1 MKKNCLLCFLLF
13 FSCYSAFAGESLD
26 SLLNVLDKTIKEADT
41 YVQIKENKLH
51 ELKKEARKTPPV
63 SVERYHLN
71 NDIYLEYKAY
81 SSDSALHY
89 LNENMLLAR
98 QLNDKERELKI
109 QLELSYLLS
118 SIGMYM
124 EAADILN
131 SIDRQTLPSSL
142 LGYYYTCYEH
152 VYFEAG
158 AAQPRYKMFASRYAK
173 LSHAYRD
180 SMQVTLDPSSATYLW
195 LRETQLRE
203 AGKYD
208 EALEFSDRRLAEA
221 SFGTP
226 QYALVAY
233 QRFRLFESMGKKD
246 EHLYYLVLS
255 AISDVRSAIKEQ
267 SSLMV
272 LAQELNRKGDLKR
285 AYDYINFSW
294 EISQF
299 YKTRLRSWMNI
310 TPLSMINGNYQ
321 DIIKQQNRELLIY
334 ITCVALLALL
344 LVIALIYIYRQ
355 MKALSIANRAYV
367 LETGKIALSG
377 DAKKLMNDD
386 SVKKALQEVNERLFS
401 LNEELEE
408 VNRHLRSTNLEL
420 SESNL
425 IKEAYIA
432 RFFKLCSVYVDRL
445 QAYRKLVNK
454 KLQRGQVAEL
464 LKMTHLSN
472 DIVTVEVQELYAN
485 FDSAFLHL
493 FPNFVESLNALLLP
507 DEQIVLKPDELLNT
521 ELRIFALIRLGI
533 KDSSQI
539 AELLHY
545 SVNTIY
551 NYRSRVKTKAR
562 VSRDDFEDLV
572 AKIR

>member
-267 SSLMV
+267 SSLIV

-334 ITCVALLALL
+334 IACVALLALL

-355 MKALSIANRAYV
+355 MKALSIA
-367 LETGKIALSG
+367 
-377 DAKKLMNDD
+377 KKG
-386 SVKKALQEVNERLFS
+386 LQEVNERLFS

>member
-13 FSCYSAFAGESLD
+13 FSCHSALAGESLD

-51 ELKKEARKTPPV
+51 ELKKEARKTPPF
-63 SVERYHLN
+63 SVERYNLN

-98 QLNDKERELKI
+98 QLNPPARAPPPPPAP
-109 QLELSYLLS
+109 SPPPP

-142 LGYYYTCYEH
+142 LGHYYTCYEH

-158 AAQPRYKMFASRYAK
+158 AAQPRYKMFASRYVK

-180 SMQVTLDPSSATYLW
+180 SMQITLDPSSATYLW

-208 EALEFSDRRLAEA
+208 EALEFSDRRLAES

-272 LAQELNRKGDLKR
+272 LAQELNSKGDLKR

-334 ITCVALLALL
+334 IVCVALLALL

-355 MKALSIANRAYV
+355 MKALSIA
-367 LETGKIALSG
+367 
-377 DAKKLMNDD
+377 KKG
-386 SVKKALQEVNERLFS
+386 LQEVNERLFS

-408 VNRHLRSTNLEL
+408 VNRHHRTTNLEL

-432 RFFKLCSVYVDRL
+432 RIFNLCSVYVDRL

-472 DIVTVEVQELYAN
+472 DIVTVEVQELFAI

>member
-98 QLNDKERELKI
+98 QLNDKERELNI

-355 MKALSIANRAYV
+355 MKALSIA
-367 LETGKIALSG
+367 
-377 DAKKLMNDD
+377 KKG
-386 SVKKALQEVNERLFS
+386 LQEVNERLFS

>member
-13 FSCYSAFAGESLD
+13 FSCHSALAGESLD

-51 ELKKEARKTPPV
+51 ELKKEARKTPPF

-142 LGYYYTCYEH
+142 LGHYYTCYEH
-152 VYFEAG
+152 VYSEAG

-208 EALEFSDRRLAEA
+208 EALEFSDRRLAES

-255 AISDVRSAIKEQ
+255 AISDVRSTIKEQ

-272 LAQELNRKGDLKR
+272 LAQELNSKGDLKR

-355 MKALSIANRAYV
+355 MKALSIA
-367 LETGKIALSG
+367 
-377 DAKKLMNDD
+377 KKG
-386 SVKKALQEVNERLFS
+386 LQEVNERLFS

-507 DEQIVLKPDELLNT
+507 EEQIVLKPDELLNT

>member
-13 FSCYSAFAGESLD
+13 FSCHSALAGESLD

-51 ELKKEARKTPPV
+51 ELKKEARKTPPF
-63 SVERYHLN
+63 SVERYNLN

-142 LGYYYTCYEH
+142 LGHYYTCYEH

-158 AAQPRYKMFASRYAK
+158 AAQPRYKMFASRYVK

-180 SMQVTLDPSSATYLW
+180 SMQITLDPSSATYLW

-208 EALEFSDRRLAEA
+208 EALEFSDRRLAES

-272 LAQELNRKGDLKR
+272 LAQELNSKGDLKR

-334 ITCVALLALL
+334 IVCVALLALL

-355 MKALSIANRAYV
+355 MKALSIA
-367 LETGKIALSG
+367 
-377 DAKKLMNDD
+377 KKG
-386 SVKKALQEVNERLFS
+386 LQEVNERLFS

-572 AKIR
+572 AKSVNKICAQSTF

>member
-13 FSCYSAFAGESLD
+13 FSCHSAFAGESLD

-71 NDIYLEYKAY
+71 NDIYLEYKVY

-131 SIDRQTLPSSL
+131 LIDRQTLPSSL

-355 MKALSIANRAYV
+355 MKALSIA
-367 LETGKIALSG
+367 
-377 DAKKLMNDD
+377 KKG
-386 SVKKALQEVNERLFS
+386 LQEVNERLFS

-408 VNRHLRSTNLEL
+408 VNCHLRSTNLEL

-507 DEQIVLKPDELLNT
+507 EEQIVLKPDELLNT

>member
-1 MKKNCLLCFLLF
+1 MPLLF
-13 FSCYSAFAGESLD
+13 FSCHSAFADERLD

-51 ELKKEARKTPPV
+51 ELKREARKTAPL
-63 SVERYHLN
+63 SIERYHLN
-71 NDIYLEYKAY
+71 NAIYLEYKAY

-89 LNENMLLAR
+89 LNENLLLAR

-131 SIDRQTLPSSL
+131 SIDRQTLPTSL
-142 LGYYYTCYEH
+142 LGHYYTCYEH
-152 VYFEAG
+152 VYSEAG
-158 AAQPRYKMFASRYAK
+158 AAQPRYKMFASRYVK
-173 LSHAYRD
+173 LSHVYRD
-180 SMQVTLDPSSATYLW
+180 SMEVTLDSSSATYLW

-208 EALEFSDRRLAEA
+208 EAMEFSDRRLAEA

-272 LAQELNRKGDLKR
+272 LAQELHGKGDLKR

-344 LVIALIYIYRQ
+344 LVVALIYIYRQ
-355 MKALSIANRAYV
+355 MKALSIA
-367 LETGKIALSG
+367 
-377 DAKKLMNDD
+377 KKG
-386 SVKKALQEVNERLFS
+386 LQEVNERLFS

-493 FPNFVESLNALLLP
+493 FPNFVESLNELLLP
-507 DEQIVLKPDELLNT
+507 EEQIVLKPDELLNT

>member
-142 LGYYYTCYEH
+142 LGHYYTCYEH

-158 AAQPRYKMFASRYAK
+158 AAQPRYKMFASRYVK

-180 SMQVTLDPSSATYLW
+180 SMQITLDPSSATYLW

-208 EALEFSDRRLAEA
+208 EALEFSDRRLAES

-272 LAQELNRKGDLKR
+272 LAQELNSKGDLKR

-334 ITCVALLALL
+334 IVCVALLALL

-355 MKALSIANRAYV
+355 MKALSIA
-367 LETGKIALSG
+367 
-377 DAKKLMNDD
+377 KKG
-386 SVKKALQEVNERLFS
+386 LQEVNERLFS

-454 KLQRGQVAEL
+454 KLQCGQVAEL
-464 LKMTHLSN
+464 LKMTHFSN

-507 DEQIVLKPDELLNT
+507 EEQIVLKPDELLNT

>member
-13 FSCYSAFAGESLD
+13 FSCHSALAGESLD
-26 SLLNVLDKTIKEADT
+26 SLLNVLDKTIKEADI

-51 ELKKEARKTPPV
+51 ELKKEARKTPPF
-63 SVERYHLN
+63 SVERYNLN

-142 LGYYYTCYEH
+142 LGHYYTCYEH

-158 AAQPRYKMFASRYAK
+158 AAQPRYKMFASRYVK

-180 SMQVTLDPSSATYLW
+180 SMQITLDPSSATYLW

-272 LAQELNRKGDLKR
+272 LAQELNSKGDLKR

-334 ITCVALLALL
+334 IVCVALLALL

-355 MKALSIANRAYV
+355 MKALSIA
-367 LETGKIALSG
+367 
-377 DAKKLMNDD
+377 KKG
-386 SVKKALQEVNERLFS
+386 LQEVNERLFS

>member
-13 FSCYSAFAGESLD
+13 FSCHSALAGESLD

-51 ELKKEARKTPPV
+51 ELKKEARKTPPF
-63 SVERYHLN
+63 SVERYNLN

-142 LGYYYTCYEH
+142 LGHYYTCYEH

-158 AAQPRYKMFASRYAK
+158 AAQPRYKMFASRYVK

-180 SMQVTLDPSSATYLW
+180 SMQITLDPSSATYLW

-334 ITCVALLALL
+334 IVCVALLALL

-355 MKALSIANRAYV
+355 MKALSIA
-367 LETGKIALSG
+367 
-377 DAKKLMNDD
+377 KKG
-386 SVKKALQEVNERLFS
+386 LQEVNERLFS

>member
-13 FSCYSAFAGESLD
+13 FSCHSALAGESLD

-51 ELKKEARKTPPV
+51 ELKKEARKTPPF
-63 SVERYHLN
+63 SVERYNLN

-142 LGYYYTCYEH
+142 LGHYYTCYEH

-158 AAQPRYKMFASRYAK
+158 AAQPRYKMFASRYVK

-180 SMQVTLDPSSATYLW
+180 SMQITLYPSSATYLW

-208 EALEFSDRRLAEA
+208 EALEFSDRRLAES

-272 LAQELNRKGDLKR
+272 LAQELNSKGDLKR

-334 ITCVALLALL
+334 IVCVALLALL

-355 MKALSIANRAYV
+355 MKALSIA
-367 LETGKIALSG
+367 
-377 DAKKLMNDD
+377 KKG
-386 SVKKALQEVNERLFS
+386 LQEVNERLFS

>member
-355 MKALSIANRAYV
+355 MKSLSIA
-367 LETGKIALSG
+367 
-377 DAKKLMNDD
+377 KKG
-386 SVKKALQEVNERLFS
+386 LQEVNERLFS

>member
-13 FSCYSAFAGESLD
+13 FSCHSALAGESLD

-51 ELKKEARKTPPV
+51 ELKKEARKTPPF
-63 SVERYHLN
+63 SVERYNLN

-158 AAQPRYKMFASRYAK
+158 AAQPRYKMFASRYVK

-180 SMQVTLDPSSATYLW
+180 SMQITLDPSSATYLW

-208 EALEFSDRRLAEA
+208 EALEFSDRRLAES

-272 LAQELNRKGDLKR
+272 LAQELNSKGDLKR

-334 ITCVALLALL
+334 IACVALLALL

-355 MKALSIANRAYV
+355 MKALSIA
-367 LETGKIALSG
+367 
-377 DAKKLMNDD
+377 KKG
-386 SVKKALQEVNERLFS
+386 LQEVNERLFS

>member
-71 NDIYLEYKAY
+71 NDIYLEFKAY

-180 SMQVTLDPSSATYLW
+180 SMQVTLDPSSATYLG

-334 ITCVALLALL
+334 IACVALLALL

-355 MKALSIANRAYV
+355 MKALSIA
-367 LETGKIALSG
+367 
-377 DAKKLMNDD
+377 KKG
-386 SVKKALQEVNERLFS
+386 LQEVNERLFS

>member
-180 SMQVTLDPSSATYLW
+180 SMQVTLDPPSATYLW

-355 MKALSIANRAYV
+355 MKALSIA
-367 LETGKIALSG
+367 
-377 DAKKLMNDD
+377 KKG
-386 SVKKALQEVNERLFS
+386 LQEVNERLFS

>member
-1 MKKNCLLCFLLF
+1 MKKNCLFYLLLF
-13 FSCYSAFAGESLD
+13 FSCSSVLADERLD

-51 ELKKEARKTPPV
+51 ELKKEAQKTAPF
-63 SVERYHLN
+63 SIERYHLN

-81 SSDSALHY
+81 SSVSALHY
-89 LNENMLLAR
+89 VNENIVLAR
-98 QLNDKERELKI
+98 QLYDKERELNI

-118 SIGMYM
+118 SIGMFM

-131 SIDRQTLPSSL
+131 SIDRQTLPLSL
-142 LGYYYTCYEH
+142 LGDYYTCYEH
-152 VYFEAG
+152 VYSEAG
-158 AAQPRYKMFASRYAK
+158 AAQPRYKMFASRYVK

-180 SMQVTLDPSSATYLW
+180 SMQVTLNPSSATYLW
-195 LRETQLRE
+195 LREAQLRE

-226 QYALVAY
+226 QYALIAY

-272 LAQELNRKGDLKR
+272 LAQELNSKGDLKR

-344 LVIALIYIYRQ
+344 LVVALIYIYRQ
-355 MKALSIANRAYV
+355 MKALSIA
-367 LETGKIALSG
+367 
-377 DAKKLMNDD
+377 KKG
-386 SVKKALQEVNERLFS
+386 LQEVNERLFS

-464 LKMTHLSN
+464 LKMTHFSN

-507 DEQIVLKPDELLNT
+507 EEQIILKPDELLNT

-562 VSRDDFEDLV
+562 VLRDDFEDLV

>member
-26 SLLNVLDKTIKEADT
+26 SLLNVLDKTIKEADI

-98 QLNDKERELKI
+98 QLNDKERELNI

-208 EALEFSDRRLAEA
+208 EALEFSDRRLAES

-334 ITCVALLALL
+334 IACVALLALL

-355 MKALSIANRAYV
+355 MKALSIA
-367 LETGKIALSG
+367 
-377 DAKKLMNDD
+377 KKG
-386 SVKKALQEVNERLFS
+386 LQEVNERLFS

-507 DEQIVLKPDELLNT
+507 EEQIVLKPDELLNT

-551 NYRSRVKTKAR
+551 NYRAKVKNKAC
-562 VSRDDFEDLV
+562 VSRDDFEMCV
-572 AKIR
+572 MRIR

>member
-334 ITCVALLALL
+334 IACVALLALL

-355 MKALSIANRAYV
+355 MKALSIA
-367 LETGKIALSG
+367 
-377 DAKKLMNDD
+377 KKG
-386 SVKKALQEVNERLFS
+386 LQEVNERLFS

>member
-26 SLLNVLDKTIKEADT
+26 SLLNVLDKTIKEADI

-142 LGYYYTCYEH
+142 LGHYYTCYEH

-158 AAQPRYKMFASRYAK
+158 AAQPRYKMFASRYVK

-180 SMQVTLDPSSATYLW
+180 SMQITLDPSSATYLW

-208 EALEFSDRRLAEA
+208 EALEFSDRRLAES

-272 LAQELNRKGDLKR
+272 LAQELNSKGDLKR

-334 ITCVALLALL
+334 IACVALLALL

-355 MKALSIANRAYV
+355 MKALSIA
-367 LETGKIALSG
+367 
-377 DAKKLMNDD
+377 KKG
-386 SVKKALQEVNERLFS
+386 LQEVNERLFS

>member
-1 MKKNCLLCFLLF
+1 MKKNCLLCFLFF

-208 EALEFSDRRLAEA
+208 EALEFSDRRLAES

-355 MKALSIANRAYV
+355 MKALSIA
-367 LETGKIALSG
+367 
-377 DAKKLMNDD
+377 KKG
-386 SVKKALQEVNERLFS
+386 LQEVNERLFS

-507 DEQIVLKPDELLNT
+507 EEQIVLKPDELLNT

>member
-180 SMQVTLDPSSATYLW
+180 SMQITLDPSSATYLW

-208 EALEFSDRRLAEA
+208 EALEFSDRRLAES

-334 ITCVALLALL
+334 IACVALLALL

-355 MKALSIANRAYV
+355 MKALSIA
-367 LETGKIALSG
+367 
-377 DAKKLMNDD
+377 KKG
-386 SVKKALQEVNERLFS
+386 LQEVNERLFS

>member
-118 SIGMYM
+118 SIGMYKE
-124 EAADILN
+124 EAEILN
-131 SIDRQTLPSSL
+131 SIDNKTLPSSL

-334 ITCVALLALL
+334 IACVALLALL

-355 MKALSIANRAYV
+355 MKALSIA
-367 LETGKIALSG
+367 
-377 DAKKLMNDD
+377 KKG
-386 SVKKALQEVNERLFS
+386 LQEVNERLFS

>member
-13 FSCYSAFAGESLD
+13 FSCHSAFAGESLD

-51 ELKKEARKTPPV
+51 ELKKKARKTPPF

-131 SIDRQTLPSSL
+131 LIDRQTLPSSL

-272 LAQELNRKGDLKR
+272 LAQELNSKGDLKR

-355 MKALSIANRAYV
+355 MKALSIA
-367 LETGKIALSG
+367 
-377 DAKKLMNDD
+377 KKG
-386 SVKKALQEVNERLFS
+386 LQEVNERLFS

-507 DEQIVLKPDELLNT
+507 EEQIVLKPDELLNT

-545 SVNTIY
+545 SVNTVY

>member
-98 QLNDKERELKI
+98 QLNDKERELNI

-208 EALEFSDRRLAEA
+208 EALEFSDRRLAES

-355 MKALSIANRAYV
+355 MKALSIA
-367 LETGKIALSG
+367 
-377 DAKKLMNDD
+377 KKG
-386 SVKKALQEVNERLFS
+386 LQEVNERLFS

>member
-13 FSCYSAFAGESLD
+13 FSCHSALAGESLD

-51 ELKKEARKTPPV
+51 ELKKEARKTPPF
-63 SVERYHLN
+63 SVERYNLN

-142 LGYYYTCYEH
+142 LGHYYTCYEH

-158 AAQPRYKMFASRYAK
+158 AAQPRYKMFASRYVK

-208 EALEFSDRRLAEA
+208 EALEFSDRRLAES

-272 LAQELNRKGDLKR
+272 LAQELNSKGDLKR

-334 ITCVALLALL
+334 IVCVALLALL

-355 MKALSIANRAYV
+355 MKALSIA
-367 LETGKIALSG
+367 
-377 DAKKLMNDD
+377 KKG
-386 SVKKALQEVNERLFS
+386 LQEVNERLFS

>member
-1 MKKNCLLCFLLF
+1 MKKNCLLCFLLL
-13 FSCYSAFAGESLD
+13 FSCHSAFAGESLD

-51 ELKKEARKTPPV
+51 ELKKKARKTSPF
-63 SVERYHLN
+63 SVERYNLN

-131 SIDRQTLPSSL
+131 LIDRQTLPSSL

-272 LAQELNRKGDLKR
+272 LAQELNSKGDLKR

-355 MKALSIANRAYV
+355 MKALSIA
-367 LETGKIALSG
+367 
-377 DAKKLMNDD
+377 KKG
-386 SVKKALQEVNERLFS
+386 LQEVNERLFS

-408 VNRHLRSTNLEL
+408 VNCYLRSTNLEL

-507 DEQIVLKPDELLNT
+507 EEQIVLKPDELLNT

>member
-321 DIIKQQNRELLIY
+321 DIIKQQNWELLIY

-355 MKALSIANRAYV
+355 MKALSIA
-367 LETGKIALSG
+367 
-377 DAKKLMNDD
+377 KKG
-386 SVKKALQEVNERLFS
+386 LQEVNERLFS

>member
-98 QLNDKERELKI
+98 QLNDKERELNI

-334 ITCVALLALL
+334 IACVALLALL

-355 MKALSIANRAYV
+355 MKALSIA
-367 LETGKIALSG
+367 
-377 DAKKLMNDD
+377 KKG
-386 SVKKALQEVNERLFS
+386 LQEVNERLFS
-401 LNEELEE
+401 LNEELEK

-507 DEQIVLKPDELLNT
+507 EEQIVLKPDELLNT

>member
-233 QRFRLFESMGKKD
+233 QRFRHFESMGKKD

-355 MKALSIANRAYV
+355 MKALSIA
-367 LETGKIALSG
+367 
-377 DAKKLMNDD
+377 KKG
-386 SVKKALQEVNERLFS
+386 LQEVNERLFS

>member
-1 MKKNCLLCFLLF
+1 MKKNCLLYLLLLF
-13 FSCYSAFAGESLD
+13 SCSSVLADERLD

-41 YVQIKENKLH
+41 YVQIKENRLR
-51 ELKKEARKTPPV
+51 ELKREAGKTPPV
-63 SVERYHLN
+63 SIERYNLN
-71 NDIYLEYKAY
+71 DRIYSEYKAY

-89 LNENMLLAR
+89 LNENKLLAR
-98 QLNDKERELKI
+98 QLNDGERELKI

-131 SIDRQTLPSSL
+131 SIDRRTLPQSL

-152 VYFEAG
+152 VYAEAG
-158 AAQPRYKMFASRYAK
+158 AAQPRYRMFSSHYFK
-173 LSHAYRD
+173 LSRAYRD
-180 SMQVTLDPSSATYLW
+180 SMLVVLEPASDTYLW
-195 LRETQLRE
+195 LRETQLKE
-203 AGKYD
+203 AGKYN
-208 EALEFSDRRLAEA
+208 EALEFSDRRLSE
-221 SFGTP
+221 SPFGTP

-272 LAQELNRKGDLKR
+272 LAQELHGKGDLKR
-285 AYDYINFSW
+285 AYAYINFSW

-321 DIIKQQNRELLIY
+321 DIIRKQNKELLIY
-334 ITCVALLALL
+334 IVCVALLAIL

-355 MKALSIANRAYV
+355 MKALSV
-367 LETGKIALSG
+367 
-377 DAKKLMNDD
+377 AKKG
-386 SVKKALQEVNERLFS
+386 LQEVNERLFS

-408 VNRHLRSTNLEL
+408 VNRHLRSTNLDL

-507 DEQIVLKPDELLNT
+507 EEQIVLKPDELLNT

-562 VSRDDFEDLV
+562 VSREDFEELV

>member
-334 ITCVALLALL
+334 IACVALLALL

-355 MKALSIANRAYV
+355 MKALSIA
-367 LETGKIALSG
+367 
-377 DAKKLMNDD
+377 KKG
-386 SVKKALQEVNERLFS
+386 LQEVNERLCS

>member
-13 FSCYSAFAGESLD
+13 FSCSSAFAGESLD

-51 ELKKEARKTPPV
+51 ELKKKARKTPPF

-131 SIDRQTLPSSL
+131 LIDRQTLPSSL

-272 LAQELNRKGDLKR
+272 LAQELNSKGDLKR

-355 MKALSIANRAYV
+355 MKALSIA
-367 LETGKIALSG
+367 
-377 DAKKLMNDD
+377 KKG
-386 SVKKALQEVNERLFS
+386 LQEVNERLFS

-408 VNRHLRSTNLEL
+408 VNCHLRSTNLEL

-507 DEQIVLKPDELLNT
+507 EEQIVLKPDELLNT

>member
-13 FSCYSAFAGESLD
+13 FSCHSALAGESLD

-51 ELKKEARKTPPV
+51 ELKKEARKTPPF
-63 SVERYHLN
+63 SVERYNLN

-142 LGYYYTCYEH
+142 LGHYYTCYEH

-158 AAQPRYKMFASRYAK
+158 AAQPRYKMFASRYVK

-180 SMQVTLDPSSATYLW
+180 SMQITLDPSSATYLW

-208 EALEFSDRRLAEA
+208 EALEFSDRRLAES

-272 LAQELNRKGDLKR
+272 LAQELNSKGDLKR

-334 ITCVALLALL
+334 IVCVALLALL

-355 MKALSIANRAYV
+355 MKALSIA
-367 LETGKIALSG
+367 
-377 DAKKLMNDD
+377 KKG
-386 SVKKALQEVNERLFS
+386 LQEVNERLFS

-507 DEQIVLKPDELLNT
+507 EEQIVLKPDELLNT

>member
-13 FSCYSAFAGESLD
+13 FSCHSALAGESLD

-71 NDIYLEYKAY
+71 NDIYLEYKVY

-142 LGYYYTCYEH
+142 LGHYYTCYEH

-158 AAQPRYKMFASRYAK
+158 AAQPRYKMFASRYVK

-180 SMQVTLDPSSATYLW
+180 SMQITLDPSSATYLW

-208 EALEFSDRRLAEA
+208 EALEFSDRRLAES

-272 LAQELNRKGDLKR
+272 LAQELNSKGDLKR

-334 ITCVALLALL
+334 IVCVALLALL

-355 MKALSIANRAYV
+355 MKALSIA
-367 LETGKIALSG
+367 
-377 DAKKLMNDD
+377 KKG
-386 SVKKALQEVNERLFS
+386 LQEVNERLFS

-507 DEQIVLKPDELLNT
+507 EEQIVLKPDELLNT

>member
-13 FSCYSAFAGESLD
+13 FSCHSALAGESLD

-51 ELKKEARKTPPV
+51 ELKKEARKTPPF
-63 SVERYHLN
+63 SVERYNLN

-142 LGYYYTCYEH
+142 LGHYYTCYEH

-158 AAQPRYKMFASRYAK
+158 AAQPRYKMFASRYVK

-180 SMQVTLDPSSATYLW
+180 SMQITLDPSSATYLW

-208 EALEFSDRRLAEA
+208 EALEFSDRRLAES

-272 LAQELNRKGDLKR
+272 LAQELNSKGDLKR

-334 ITCVALLALL
+334 IVCVALLALL

-355 MKALSIANRAYV
+355 MKALSIA
-367 LETGKIALSG
+367 
-377 DAKKLMNDD
+377 KKG
-386 SVKKALQEVNERLFS
+386 LQEVNERLFS

-551 NYRSRVKTKAR
+551 NLSLIHISEPTRPY
-562 VSRDDFEDLV
+562 
-572 AKIR
+572 

>member
-13 FSCYSAFAGESLD
+13 FSCHSALAGESLD

-51 ELKKEARKTPPV
+51 ELKKEARKTPPF

-142 LGYYYTCYEH
+142 LGHYYTCYEH
-152 VYFEAG
+152 VYSEAG

-208 EALEFSDRRLAEA
+208 EALEFSDRRLAES

-272 LAQELNRKGDLKR
+272 LAQELNSKGDLKR

-355 MKALSIANRAYV
+355 MKALSIA
-367 LETGKIALSG
+367 
-377 DAKKLMNDD
+377 KKG
-386 SVKKALQEVNERLFS
+386 LQEVNERLFS

-420 SESNL
+420 SETNL

-507 DEQIVLKPDELLNT
+507 EEQIVLKPDELLNT

>member
-71 NDIYLEYKAY
+71 NDIYLEYKVY

-344 LVIALIYIYRQ
+344 LVIALIYIYRH
-355 MKALSIANRAYV
+355 MKALSIA
-367 LETGKIALSG
+367 
-377 DAKKLMNDD
+377 KKG
-386 SVKKALQEVNERLFS
+386 LQEVNERLFS

-507 DEQIVLKPDELLNT
+507 EEQIVLKPDELLNT

>member
-1 MKKNCLLCFLLF
+1 MKKNCLFCLLLF
-13 FSCYSAFAGESLD
+13 FSCHSAFADERLD

-51 ELKKEARKTPPV
+51 ELKREARKTAPL
-63 SVERYHLN
+63 SIERYHLN

-89 LNENMLLAR
+89 LNENLLLAR

-131 SIDRQTLPSSL
+131 SIDRQTLPTPL
-142 LGYYYTCYEH
+142 LGHYYTCYEH
-152 VYFEAG
+152 VYSEAG
-158 AAQPRYKMFASRYAK
+158 AAQPRYKMFASRYVK

-180 SMQVTLDPSSATYLW
+180 SMEVTLDPSSATYLW

-208 EALEFSDRRLAEA
+208 EAMEFSDRRLAEA

-272 LAQELNRKGDLKR
+272 LAQELHSKGDLKR

-355 MKALSIANRAYV
+355 MKALSIA
-367 LETGKIALSG
+367 
-377 DAKKLMNDD
+377 KKG
-386 SVKKALQEVNERLFS
+386 LQEVNERLFS

-507 DEQIVLKPDELLNT
+507 EEQIVLKPDELLNT

>member
-13 FSCYSAFAGESLD
+13 FSCHSAFAGESLD

-51 ELKKEARKTPPV
+51 ELKKKARKTSPF
-63 SVERYHLN
+63 SVERYNLN

-131 SIDRQTLPSSL
+131 LIDRQTLPSSL

-272 LAQELNRKGDLKR
+272 LAQELNSKGDLKR

-355 MKALSIANRAYV
+355 MKALSIA
-367 LETGKIALSG
+367 
-377 DAKKLMNDD
+377 KKG
-386 SVKKALQEVNERLFS
+386 LQEVNERLFS

-408 VNRHLRSTNLEL
+408 VNCHLRSTNLEL

-445 QAYRKLVNK
+445 QAYRRLVNK

-507 DEQIVLKPDELLNT
+507 EEQIVLKPDELLNT